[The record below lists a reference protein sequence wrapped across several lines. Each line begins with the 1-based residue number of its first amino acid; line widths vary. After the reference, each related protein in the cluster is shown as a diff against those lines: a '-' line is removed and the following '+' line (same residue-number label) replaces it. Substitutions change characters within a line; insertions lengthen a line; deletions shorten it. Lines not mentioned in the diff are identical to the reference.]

1 MAMDNVKK
9 FAGQAGTFL
18 SRAKQYTEEK
28 LGNAEKT
35 ELDARFE
42 NLLQRADRTRQ
53 WTEMIL
59 AKMGTV
65 LEPNP
70 NSRLEDY
77 VNTKLDRRTRDRES
91 NSEQFGGAMID
102 AGNEL
107 GPGTQYG
114 ATLIQ
119 VGQSQRKIGQIQ
131 REYIQS
137 SLSNY
142 IVPLRTFLEGDMKT
156 ITKERKI
163 LENVRLDLDAAKG
176 KVRKARSAEASK
188 TPNHEEMIKAAEA
201 DLRKAQADFDR
212 QYEITTLLLEGIT
225 SAHSTHLERLKDFVE
240 AQQTYYAQ
248 CSQTMAEL
256 QQQLGNIP
264 GSMGSIRPPRPASG
278 PPQGVATTTPMPTA
292 PPLDTMLPEDKSRPQ
307 KGVRKAKV
315 LYDYDAADDSELSLL
330 ADEVINVYSMPGMD
344 PDWMVGE
351 RGSQRGRVPL
361 TYIEVL

>member
-1 MAMDNVKK
+1 MDKLKSMAS
-9 FAGQAGTFL
+9 GAGTFIN
-18 SRAKQYTEEK
+18 RTVQYTEEK

-42 NLLQRADRTRQ
+42 NLLQRADRTRL
-53 WTEMIL
+53 WTEQIL
-59 AKMGTV
+59 AKMGAV

-70 NSRLEDY
+70 NSRMEDF
-77 VNTKLDRRTRDRES
+77 VNTKLDRRARDRES
-91 NSEQFGGAMID
+91 NSEQFGSAMID
-102 AGNEL
+102 GGNEL

-131 REYIQS
+131 REYVQS
-137 SLSNY
+137 SLTNY

-188 TPNHEEMIKAAEA
+188 APNHEEMIKAAEA
-201 DLRKAQADFDR
+201 ELRKAQADFDR

-240 AQQTYYAQ
+240 AEQTYYAQ
-248 CSQTMAEL
+248 CSQTMTEL

-264 GSMGSIRPPRPASG
+264 GTMGGIRPPRPVSG
-278 PPQGVATTTPMPTA
+278 PPQGVATATPTPSA
-292 PPLDTMLPEDKSRPQ
+292 PPLDAMLPEDKSRPQ

-315 LYDYDAADDSELSLL
+315 LYDYDAGDDSELSVL
-330 ADEVINVYSMPGMD
+330 ADEVITVYSLPGMD
-344 PDWMVGE
+344 SDWMMGE
-351 RGSQRGRVPL
+351 RGSQRGKVPL
-361 TYIEVL
+361 TYMELL

>member
-1 MAMDNVKK
+1 MDKLKSMATD
-9 FAGQAGTFL
+9 AGTFL
-18 SRAKQYTEEK
+18 TRTVQYTEEK

-35 ELDARFE
+35 ELDARYD
-42 NLLQRADRTRQ
+42 NLQQRADRTRQ
-53 WTEMIL
+53 WTESIL
-59 AKMGTV
+59 AKTTSV

-91 NSEQFGGAMID
+91 NLEQQGSAMID

-119 VGQSQRKIGQIQ
+119 VGQTQRKLGQLQ
-131 REYIQS
+131 REFVHL

-142 IVPLRTFLEGDMKT
+142 IVPLRSFLDGDMKT

-176 KVRKARSAEASK
+176 KLRRARSAEA
-188 TPNHEEMIKAAEA
+188 TRAAEA
-201 DLRKAQADFDR
+201 ELRKAQAEFDR

-240 AQQTYYAQ
+240 AQQTYFAQ
-248 CSQTMAEL
+248 SNQAMTEL

-278 PPQGVATTTPMPTA
+278 PLQGGGGAIPVPTA
-292 PPLDTMLPEDKSRPQ
+292 PPLDTVLPEDKSRPQ
-307 KGVRKAKV
+307 NGVRKAKV
-315 LYDYDAADDSELSLL
+315 LYDYDAGDDSELSVL
-330 ADEVINVYSMPGMD
+330 ADEVITVYSLPGMD
-344 PDWMVGE
+344 PDWMMGE

-361 TYIEVL
+361 TYIELL